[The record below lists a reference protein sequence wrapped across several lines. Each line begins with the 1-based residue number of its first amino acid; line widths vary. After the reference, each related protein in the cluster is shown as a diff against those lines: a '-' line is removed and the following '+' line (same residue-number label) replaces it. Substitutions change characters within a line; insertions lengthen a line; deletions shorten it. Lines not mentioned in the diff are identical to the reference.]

1 MSPSPP
7 SLRQAC
13 HDLSQPLMAA
23 RGSLELALQ
32 LDSQDPGRAE
42 FLADAVAA
50 LDRMT
55 AMIESYRAG
64 LARPMQDQQ

>member
-1 MSPSPP
+1 MNSGPL

-32 LDSQDPGRAE
+32 LDAQDPGRAE

-50 LDRMT
+50 LDRMV
-55 AMIESYRAG
+55 AMIERFREMAP
-64 LARPMQDQQ
+64 AMQAKQ